1 MVQHRFK
8 IKSKIQLISV
18 EVKVEIGSLIE
29 AICEVQITHRTEDE
43 EYEYDWI
50 DLYGIKYMGVEI
62 NGYKEWGKCRE
73 YHMELG
79 IDLNARIDDQLKDI
93 FTQDVM
99 KLIITYND

>member
-50 DLYGIKYMGVEI
+50 DLYDIKYMGVEI
-62 NGYKEWGKCRE
+62 NGHKEWSKCRE

-79 IDLNARIDDQLKDI
+79 IDLNDRINDQLKDI
-93 FTQDVM
+93 FTQDII
-99 KLIITYND
+99 KLIIAYND

>member
-8 IKSKIQLISV
+8 VKSKIQLISV

-43 EYEYDWI
+43 GYEYDWI
-50 DLYGIKYMGVEI
+50 DLYGIKYMGIEI
-62 NGYKEWGKCRE
+62 NGHKEWGNCRE
-73 YHMELG
+73 YHMGLG
-79 IDLNARIDDQLKDI
+79 INLDARINDQLKDI